1 MPYNALK
8 MGIPLKQG
16 KTDSSSAAGR
26 RSTRLAIAIPISLS
40 GKDASDRAFKE
51 NSRTVIIN
59 KQGAKVITFHELALG
74 SEVMV
79 ENRAL
84 GRSAKAT
91 IVWLGDRKSSKDPQE
106 VGVQLFEAQNIWGI
120 DFAPE
125 DWQEGPP
132 IGEGGQRL
140 EKMPA
145 PPAGAATA
153 MPSSPAVEEAPP
165 PQAAEAPAVAAEA
178 RDALEERFRQL
189 EVGFSKLT
197 QELSRRPLFSGAEA
211 HPQEQSIPPVLE
223 QRLASFEQRIETL
236 LAKVQQPP
244 QAASTGSAS
253 PQAPIDTREIDA
265 ALRQGLQDFQKQIQE
280 EIERAT
286 AQLRELSQREAER
299 VNKLAEE
306 HVAQR
311 AESLLDSIKAAGE
324 QSTGRVQLAGE
335 ELERKLAD
343 AAQEQRTAIEEQ
355 AASALETLQQKLQ
368 TQVGELQGHIDKAL
382 GEARDKGARDVEALL
397 QKTAAGFLESAARD
411 LEKRVAGTASRL
423 ATELQTVA
431 KTLVDDTRLQFEMT
445 KQSALEGLTQDA
457 KQVAKDYPVQV
468 RKQLQEFQDQRAH
481 ELEEHLQK
489 ALEKQRQAVLKQIQ
503 LVGDDTANRAVTQL
517 KTQCELV
524 VKEIT
529 ETLGKEGGPA
539 ATILKDWEEQAQA
552 KLGAYSQL
560 LDGSFQASVEALQ
573 EQAGQLSTT
582 VLERVREDAQ
592 NLLKELQA
600 HLDQAGRGLLEKS
613 QKELE
618 EKIREFMLKQLEE
631 SDAEFDKRSAEN
643 LELVTE
649 QLKEKQED
657 LVTEATEMFR
667 STLGQMLL
675 GPQPASRK
683 SEGTETPRSK
693 KRR

>member
-1 MPYNALK
+1 MS
-8 MGIPLKQG
+8 IPLKFG

-26 RSTRLAIAIPISLS
+26 RSTRLAIAIPITLT

-59 KQGAKVITFHELALG
+59 KQGAKIVSFHQLALG

-91 IVWLGDRKSSKDPQE
+91 VVWLGDRKSSKDAQE

-140 EKMPA
+140 EKAPA
-145 PPAGAATA
+145 PSAGAAPATA
-153 MPSSPAVEEAPP
+153 AAPP
-165 PQAAEAPAVAAEA
+165 PARKEALPAEAAEAPAAGPLASEA
-178 RDALEERFRQL
+178 FEERFRQL
-189 EVGFSKLT
+189 EQRLGKLA
-197 QELSRRPLFSGAEA
+197 QELSLRPQAPAAEGQA
-211 HPQEQSIPPVLE
+211 QEQLVSPALAH
-223 QRLASFEQRIETL
+223 RLASLEQQIETL
-236 LAKVQQPP
+236 LAKVQQLP
-244 QAASTGSAS
+244 QTAAVGSGV
-253 PQAPIDTREIDA
+253 QAPVDTGEIGA
-265 ALRQGLQDFQKQIQE
+265 ALRQGVEDFQKQIQQ
-280 EIERAT
+280 EIESAAT
-286 AQLRELSQREAER
+286 QLRERFQQQAAQTST
-299 VNKLAEE
+299 LAEE
-306 HVAQR
+306 QWTQR
-311 AESLLDSIKAAGE
+311 AQSTLESIKAA
-324 QSTGRVQLAGE
+324 
-335 ELERKLAD
+335 
-343 AAQEQRTAIEEQ
+343 AQEHRSVIEKQ
-355 AASALETLQQKLQ
+355 AAASLETLQQKLNSLI
-368 TQVGELQGHIDKAL
+368 EDLQGQIERSII
-382 GEARDKGARDVEALL
+382 EARDRGARDVEAIL
-397 QKTAAGFLESAARD
+397 QKTAAGLLDSAGRD

-445 KQSALEGLTQDA
+445 KQSTLEGLTQDA

-468 RKQLQEFQDQRAH
+468 RKQLQEFQDQRTH
-481 ELEEHLQK
+481 ELEDHLQK

-503 LVGDDTANRAVTQL
+503 LVGEDAANKSVAQL
-517 KTQCELV
+517 KARCDQV
-524 VKEIT
+524 VKEVA
-529 ETLGKEGGPA
+529 ENLGKEGGLA
-539 ATILKDWEEQAQA
+539 ATILKDWEEQAQT

-573 EQAGQLSTT
+573 EQAGQLSRT
-582 VLERVREDAQ
+582 VLERVNEDAE

-600 HLDQAGRGLLEKS
+600 RLDQAGRALLGQS

-618 EKIREFMLKQLEE
+618 EKIREFTLKQLEE

-643 LELVTE
+643 MELVTE
-649 QLKEKQED
+649 QLKEKQEE

-667 STLGQMLL
+667 TTLGQMLL
-675 GPQPASRK
+675 GPPAAGRK
-683 SEGTETPRSK
+683 AEGSETGSPK

>member
-1 MPYNALK
+1 
-8 MGIPLKQG
+8 MGIPLKLG
-16 KTDSSSAAGR
+16 KSDSSSAAGR
-26 RSTRLAIAIPISLS
+26 RSTRLAIAIPIALS

-59 KQGAKVITFHELALG
+59 KQGAKIITFHQLALG

-84 GRSAKAT
+84 GRSAQAT

-106 VGVQLFEAQNIWGI
+106 VGVQLQEAQNIWGI

-140 EKMPA
+140 EKLPATASAAAPGTPSPAAVVEPPA
-145 PPAGAATA
+145 PEAAQAPTIV
-153 MPSSPAVEEAPP
+153 PGTLEAVEA
-165 PQAAEAPAVAAEA
+165 
-178 RDALEERFRQL
+178 RFRQL
-189 EVGFSKLT
+189 EEKLSKLT
-197 QELSRRPLFSGAEA
+197 QELSQRPQRPAKEA
-211 HPQEQSIPPVLE
+211 PPISPEIE
-223 QRLASFEQRIETL
+223 QRITGLEQRIETL
-236 LAKVQQPP
+236 LAKVEQLP
-244 QAASTGSAS
+244 QTAAPGGSSSAS
-253 PQAPIDTREIDA
+253 VDTREIDV
-265 ALRQGLQDFQKQIQE
+265 ALRQGLQDFQQQVQKAMESASSQI
-280 EIERAT
+280 
-286 AQLRELSQREAER
+286 REHSQREADETGKR
-299 VNKLAEE
+299 VDEQAGQKAASIL
-306 HVAQR
+306 
-311 AESLLDSIKAAGE
+311 ESLQA
-324 QSTGRVQLAGE
+324 
-335 ELERKLAD
+335 
-343 AAQEQRTAIEEQ
+343 AAQEHRNVIEKQ
-355 AASALETLQQKLQ
+355 AAGALEALQQKVQAQ
-368 TQVGELQGHIDKAL
+368 TDGLRAQIEKAVS
-382 GEARDKGARDVEALL
+382 EARDQGARDIEGML
-397 QKTAAGFLESAARD
+397 QKTAAGLVDSAARD
-411 LEKRVAGTASRL
+411 LEKRVGGTASRL
-423 ATELQTVA
+423 VAELQAAA

-445 KQSALEGLTQDA
+445 KQSALEGLTRDA

-468 RKQLQEFQDQRAH
+468 RKQLQEFQDQRTH

-503 LVGDDTANRAVTQL
+503 LVGDDAANKAVAQL
-517 KTQCELV
+517 KTRCDQI
-524 VKEIT
+524 VKGVAEM
-529 ETLGKEGGPA
+529 LGAEGGPA

-573 EQAGQLSTT
+573 EQAGRLSST
-582 VLERVREDAQ
+582 VLEKVQEDAQ

-600 HLDQAGRGLLEKS
+600 HLDQAGRGLQEKS

-618 EKIREFMLKQLEE
+618 EKIREFTLKQLEE

-643 LELVTE
+643 MELAIE
-649 QLKEKQED
+649 QLKEKQEE

-683 SEGTETPRSK
+683 SEGSETSSSK